1 MINNNNFIELYFG
14 VAFLIGSE
22 SVPSNKKPIFLEQT
36 ENEAAAVK
44 HFYFLDMALKK
55 KINDYFLF
63 KCFSPYWP

>member
-1 MINNNNFIELYFG
+1 MRI
-14 VAFLIGSE
+14 AFLICSE
-22 SVPSNKKPIFLEQT
+22 SVPSNEANFWEQT

-44 HFYFLDMALKK
+44 HFYFLDLALKK